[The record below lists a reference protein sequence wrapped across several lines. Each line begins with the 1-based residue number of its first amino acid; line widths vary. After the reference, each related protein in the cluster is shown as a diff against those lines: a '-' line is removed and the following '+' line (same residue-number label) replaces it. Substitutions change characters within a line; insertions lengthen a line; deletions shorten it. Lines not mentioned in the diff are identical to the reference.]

1 MKQQRQDDLY
11 WFMYPGPK
19 EPWHMSN
26 NDVTIIFFMLR
37 DIKSDGNGTF

>member
-19 EPWHMSN
+19 EPWHY
-26 NDVTIIFFMLR
+26 VTIIFFMLR